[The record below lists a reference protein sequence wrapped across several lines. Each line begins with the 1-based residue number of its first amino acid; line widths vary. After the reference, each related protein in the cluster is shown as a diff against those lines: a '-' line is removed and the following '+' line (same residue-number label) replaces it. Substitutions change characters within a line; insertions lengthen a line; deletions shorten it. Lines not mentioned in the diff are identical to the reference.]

1 MAENPSGPKELFPEL
16 FEPVYFGATLA
27 TFETIDTIPDPHLI
41 SNVMIVPFT
50 DKGWV
55 AIRTAEFG
63 WGFPGGTLEPGEG
76 WQDGL
81 HREAMEEA
89 GVEVLS
95 FHPFAVHRFDAS
107 ERYRP
112 HLPFP
117 VSLRLIGTGLVKRVA
132 DPKPVDGGETV
143 LEVAEMPL
151 EDLVAAIRA
160 DGSPA
165 ASLVKLAARYAD
177 EHDLPRP

>member
-1 MAENPSGPKELFPEL
+1 MAGLPDDPRQLFPEL
-16 FEPVYFGATLA
+16 FEPVYYGPNLV
-27 TFETIDTIPDPHLI
+27 TFETIDAPPDPHLI

-50 DKGWV
+50 ADGWV

-76 WQDGL
+76 WEEGL
-81 HREAMEEA
+81 KREAMEEA
-89 GVEVLS
+89 GAEVLS

-117 VSLRLIGTGLVKRVA
+117 VSLRIIGTGWVRLVA
-132 DPKPVDGGETV
+132 EPQPVEGGETI

-151 EDLVAAIRA
+151 DDLIAAIRA
-160 DGSPA
+160 NDSPA
-165 ASLVKLAARYAD
+165 ASLLALAAMYAD
-177 EHDLPRP
+177 EHNLRRT